1 MNGRGSIKCVPCV
14 GKREVCAVGNSE
26 VACAREGAVLGDGSS
41 RVVGK
46 LGIGFL
52 REQQKSANDGE

>member
-46 LGIGFL
+46 LGM
-52 REQQKSANDGE
+52 DY